1 MVLVKT
7 VEFKMIYSFWSVG
20 LFLHGPSH
28 SPLTRKLSFYFNLE
42 YIRQKLEKKKNVA
55 DFLFIFFVSNIGRI
69 VQIVCGLFKVKF
81 VNK

>member
-42 YIRQKLEKKKNVA
+42 YIRQKLEKKRTWQI
-55 DFLFIFFVSNIGRI
+55 FYLFFSSRTLAE
-69 VQIVCGLFKVKF
+69 LFKLYVVYLKS
-81 VNK
+81 NS